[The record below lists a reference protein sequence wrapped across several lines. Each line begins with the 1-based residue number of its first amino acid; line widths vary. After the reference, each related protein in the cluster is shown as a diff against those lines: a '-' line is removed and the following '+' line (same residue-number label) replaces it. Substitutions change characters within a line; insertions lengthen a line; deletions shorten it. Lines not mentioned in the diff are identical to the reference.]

1 MELAGDGGSPRAYE
15 VAGQLIKSVA
25 DTTDKLIDLQKKLK
39 DVQEDNTK
47 IANNVTNVLSRKSAF
62 TNNNATLE
70 EMTFGQQLVY
80 FIVLFIIIYF
90 VMFIGSIFF
99 NDSIVRIF
107 PGVKKV
113 NNKPVKINE
122 LLGNNPIEIADC
134 IYGIYLPQEEILKRY
149 KYSWF
154 ARLST
159 DQILKSDL
167 NISKYMIASY

>member
-1 MELAGDGGSPRAYE
+1 MTLTIASM
-15 VAGQLIKSVA
+15 Q
-25 DTTDKLIDLQKKLK
+25 
-39 DVQEDNTK
+39 N

-113 NNKPVKINE
+113 NTGEFLTLYIV
-122 LLGNNPIEIADC
+122 LH
-134 IYGIYLPQEEILKRY
+134 IL
-149 KYSWF
+149 F
-154 ARLST
+154 C
-159 DQILKSDL
+159 
-167 NISKYMIASY
+167 